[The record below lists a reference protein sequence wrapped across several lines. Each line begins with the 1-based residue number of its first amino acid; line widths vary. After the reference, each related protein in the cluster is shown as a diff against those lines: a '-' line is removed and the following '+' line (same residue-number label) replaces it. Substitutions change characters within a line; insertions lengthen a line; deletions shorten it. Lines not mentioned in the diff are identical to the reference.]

1 MNLNYFFLIFIILLT
16 ISCRQGNTN
25 TDTPQKCKYGA
36 PRAIF
41 LRETP
46 GISNHSFSINQNEG
60 IEKLRLDMGVD
71 LTIIQSGCNN
81 IRQEFQFLI
90 PGKDFQG
97 KEPAFWVA
105 FATELLS
112 TLGRLGPD
120 YAGFSAYAQ
129 AIESIASEVKLA
141 ESFEL
146 QQSFYVSIDRVLGTD
161 NATLV
166 LTFSDQP

>member
-1 MNLNYFFLIFIILLT
+1 MNLNCYFLIFIILLT

-25 TDTPQKCKYGA
+25 ADTAQKCKYGA
-36 PRAIF
+36 PKAIF
-41 LRETP
+41 FDETP

-60 IEKLRLDMGVD
+60 TEKLRLDMGVD

-90 PGKDFQG
+90 PGKDFQA
-97 KEPAFWVA
+97 KEPAFWVV
-105 FATELLS
+105 FATELLA

-129 AIESIASEVKLA
+129 AIESVASEIKLA
-141 ESFEL
+141 ETFEL
-146 QQSFYVSIDRVLGTD
+146 QQGFYVSIDRILGTE

-166 LTFSDQP
+166 LTFSNQP